1 MKQITKPDLIP
12 QCFCGIDYYDLCE
25 ALINCQDC
33 QHRVNYPSTVS
44 VNLLREVLKDID
56 KYYAHWQKIIKEDKP
71 LDDEDKGKLLVID
84 HIRRCL
90 KESFVGVF

>member
-1 MKQITKPDLIP
+1 
-12 QCFCGIDYYDLCE
+12 
-25 ALINCQDC
+25 
-33 QHRVNYPSTVS
+33 
-44 VNLLREVLKDID
+44 VLKDID